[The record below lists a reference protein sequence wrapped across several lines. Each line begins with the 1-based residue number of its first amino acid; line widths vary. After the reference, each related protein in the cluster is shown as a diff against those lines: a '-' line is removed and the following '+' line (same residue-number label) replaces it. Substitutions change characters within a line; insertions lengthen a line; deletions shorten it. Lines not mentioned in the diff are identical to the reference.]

1 MSQNTNTYSY
11 FANNTNSVL
20 FSMISSAIRSTYT
33 LLANA
38 VYAIKSAK
46 QHREGLAMKQ
56 KTREQLRHL
65 TPEQLDDIGITREQA
80 DAEMNKR
87 LGE

>member
-20 FSMISSAIRSTYT
+20 FSTISSAYT

-38 VYAIKSAK
+38 VHAIKSAK
-46 QHREGLAMKQ
+46 QQREGLAMKQ